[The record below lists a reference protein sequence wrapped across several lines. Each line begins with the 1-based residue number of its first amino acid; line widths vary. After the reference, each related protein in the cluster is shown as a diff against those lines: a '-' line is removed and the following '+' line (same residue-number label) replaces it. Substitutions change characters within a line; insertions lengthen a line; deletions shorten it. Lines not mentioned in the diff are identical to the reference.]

1 MYHHIHKDNSKF
13 HSLHFDKFQK
23 QIKFLKKNYNILTP
37 SEFYKKLDKKI
48 FDNRDC
54 VLTFDDGYI
63 SQYNLAY
70 KYLNKLNI
78 KAFYFPITSQIHNSD
93 LHLVNKVQLICN
105 YSKNKQE
112 ILNEIKKNI
121 SGNNLKIF
129 KNNHKKNNKL
139 PSSYDDAITSTIK
152 NLLQKLL
159 SSQIRNKIVNILFK
173 KYIDVRKEH
182 KKFYMSIRQLLQ
194 IKKDGNDIGIHTHNH
209 YWLSSL
215 SKQKQQE
222 EIKKSYNYLLKKKL
236 INKTQWSFCYPFGD
250 YNKDTVKILEKMNCK
265 AAFLTGNQLT
275 YTKSKPLMIKRLDC
289 NMIFPIKKI
298 KRYS

>member
-23 QIKFLKKNYNILTP
+23 QIKFLKKNYIILTP

-78 KAFYFPITSQIHNSD
+78 KAFYFPITSQIENSD

-105 YSKNKQE
+105 YSKNKEE

-121 SGNNLKIF
+121 SGDNLKIF
-129 KNNHKKNNKL
+129 KNNIKKINKR

-159 SSQIRNKIVNILFK
+159 SGQIRNKIVNILFK
-173 KYIDVRKEH
+173 KYVDVRKDH
-182 KKFYMSIRQLLQ
+182 RKFYMNIRQLLQ

-215 SKQKQQE
+215 NKKKQEE
-222 EIKKSYNYLLKKKL
+222 EIKKSYSYLLKNKL
-236 INKTQWSFCYPFGD
+236 ITKDQWSFCYPFGD
-250 YNKDTVKILEKMNCK
+250 YNKTTLKILESMNCK
-265 AAFLTGNQLT
+265 AAFATGNKLT
-275 YTKSKPLMIKRLDC
+275 KFNSESLEIKRLDC
-289 NMIFPIKKI
+289 NKIYPISK
-298 KRYS
+298 